1 MKHSIFTLGAML
13 AATFALSSC
22 DDSVA
27 IVEPASKGIPFEVST
42 LLTKTTNDGL
52 STSWASGDAINLFH
66 AEAGATNYTSDGEFT
81 VDESLTGKFSG
92 TLASALDA
100 DKSYDW
106 YANYPYTSQVATPA
120 NTSKGW
126 ITVGGTS
133 QTQTGNDS
141 MTHLAGTACPLY
153 GVVKEVAS
161 NVKPAIAMKHLASV
175 VAVKVTNTLEE
186 DLTVSSVSFT
196 STEDIVGTYY
206 VNYAGDTP
214 SYKGSGDAYVSK
226 TANLTVTGGTAIA
239 QNASAVFF
247 IAIKPHK
254 AASGSTLKIS
264 VNGVEKTLTLPKDVT
279 FTAGSIK
286 TLAYE
291 YEGSKVTGQALPF
304 EEDFNAYTYSSSAS
318 NLEAKV
324 SDYSNFTAFT
334 KVYGGDAD
342 GVLRIGASS
351 SSGSMVTVPLDLSSE
366 STVIVKAKKFSSDN
380 TAVRITVNEVNYDTA
395 KLSADYQD
403 YYIYLPAIGN
413 YAAVT
418 VTSDIQKRYYIDNIQ
433 IVSGKVTP
441 PLPPVITPESTSVSL
456 EYNDEAVHEIG
467 VTVTGQDGDVSCGV
481 YDDADDG
488 TAECS
493 WCVASYEEGKVSC
506 TAEANLGSTARTA
519 YIILSATNSDGT
531 TKSVITLIQEA
542 KPSASEKTVEI
553 TNWNTL
559 FGTSYTG
566 SISSVKK
573 DSLTLTGTSDDVT
586 IKVTNGTST
595 NGYVADA
602 DFRMYNGYTFTVSVP
617 EGKKL
622 TKITATKATTNK
634 AKKISGVA
642 FDTGT
647 CTIATDGSS
656 LSWVSTSSTQEVKLS
671 ITDTMG
677 FGTMSITYE

>member
-66 AEAGATNYTSDGEFT
+66 AEAGATTYTSDGKFT
-81 VDESLTGKFSG
+81 VDEALTGKFSG
-92 TLASALDA
+92 TLAKALEA

-264 VNGVEKTLTLPKDVT
+264 VNGVEKTLTLTKDVT
-279 FTAGSIK
+279 FTAGNIK
-286 TLAYE
+286 TLE
-291 YEGSKVTGQALPF
+291 YKYDYVPAAG
-304 EEDFNAYTYSSSAS
+304 EETISI
-318 NLEAKV
+318 K
-324 SDYSNFTAFT
+324 
-334 KVYGGDAD
+334 
-342 GVLRIGASS
+342 
-351 SSGSMVTVPLDLSSE
+351 
-366 STVIVKAKKFSSDN
+366 
-380 TAVRITVNEVNYDTA
+380 
-395 KLSADYQD
+395 
-403 YYIYLPAIGN
+403 
-413 YAAVT
+413 
-418 VTSDIQKRYYIDNIQ
+418 
-433 IVSGKVTP
+433 
-441 PLPPVITPESTSVSL
+441 
-456 EYNDEAVHEIG
+456 
-467 VTVTGQDGDVSCGV
+467 
-481 YDDADDG
+481 
-488 TAECS
+488 
-493 WCVASYEEGKVSC
+493 
-506 TAEANLGSTARTA
+506 
-519 YIILSATNSDGT
+519 
-531 TKSVITLIQEA
+531 
-542 KPSASEKTVEI
+542 
-553 TNWNTL
+553 NWNTL
-559 FGTSYTG
+559 FGTSQNG
-566 SISSVKK
+566 SKNVSKSE
-573 DSLTLTGTSDDVT
+573 LTLTGTSGDVT
-586 IKVTNGTST
+586 VTATNGSST
-595 NGYVADA
+595 NSYLKNT
-602 DFRMYNGYTFTVSVP
+602 DFRLYNGYTLTVTVP
-617 EGKKL
+617 DGKKI
-622 TKITATKATTNK
+622 TKIVTTKGGKAFTEGVTPDSGTAIIDNSSITWTPAIDTNSVVFT
-634 AKKISGVA
+634 ISG
-642 FDTGT
+642 
-647 CTIATDGSS
+647 TITFATMT
-656 LSWVSTSSTQEVKLS
+656 V
-671 ITDTMG
+671 
-677 FGTMSITYE
+677 TYQSV